1 MFACFPLLLPL
12 FTQSCSFSLAV
23 KTPRWNSTFCLCTK
37 TLDVEEKKREK
48 SDKHW
53 AHVHNIWRGKGKR
66 EKTLRTNCCFSEKAE
81 TLLFFSCCRFIII
94 FRFSSPFSRINI
106 SIIEPSWFWCC
117 HVTAF
122 VVLRAKIAD
131 NFLRDEIILRLVTNR
146 NIFFQFFATLV
157 LLLAENGKKSLLRRV
172 NICSA
177 SNFLVLQEVSENF
190 QSKLIRQKKVRW
202 EREGSAWDSSRLVV
216 TLKWKIGVIWGR
228 GKSYH
233 VSCCRRQNNEQ
244 SLKALICWLIS
255 SSFVI
260 CYCFSRLYISINW
273 GGKW

>member
-1 MFACFPLLLPL
+1 MLFSSNLQSFNMFACFPLLLPL

-157 LLLAENGKKSLLRRV
+157 LLLAENGKKSSPSCKYLLRFELPCFAGSVREFS
-172 NICSA
+172 IKTDQTKES
-177 SNFLVLQEVSENF
+177 SMGTRRFGMRFLSPCYIKVKNWGHLREREILSRFMLQEAE
-190 QSKLIRQKKVRW
+190 
-202 EREGSAWDSSRLVV
+202 
-216 TLKWKIGVIWGR
+216 
-228 GKSYH
+228 
-233 VSCCRRQNNEQ
+233 
-244 SLKALICWLIS
+244 
-255 SSFVI
+255 
-260 CYCFSRLYISINW
+260 
-273 GGKW
+273 